1 MKKLFLMLICI
12 LLLTGCGSAKEVANI
27 TESTTAEASTEA
39 VTEEPEG
46 VEKYIDSY
54 TDVDLD
60 GVYMINVQINDP
72 SHIAEVAEY
81 TTQKAAETDYK
92 EFDIVVS
99 YKDTSEWV
107 CNWHSYDNKTGVFIN
122 TATGYT
128 EQNVNIDRLYELCN
142 K

>member
-1 MKKLFLMLICI
+1 MKKRFI
-12 LLLTGCGSAKEVANI
+12 LLLSLIFILTGCGN
-27 TESTTAEASTEA
+27 AEGASTELET
-39 VTEEPEG
+39 VTEVTTEATTETEG
-46 VEKYIDSY
+46 MEKYINSY

-92 EFDIVVS
+92 EFDILVS
-99 YKDTSEWV
+99 YKDASEWV

-128 EQNVNIDRLYELCN
+128 EQNVSIDRLYELCN